1 MSITLSSSSN
11 KVSFNT
17 GEINNVITNTNP
29 EFFKSTS
36 TLGNSH
42 STQSIPRAP
51 SKHRRSNSSSKQTNN
66 NYLAPDPNANFV
78 YFLPHEKDSHEI
90 QILKKSYENRVNK
103 LMENLKNCVSN
114 ITSMNINEVLN
125 EYLYQEKEKVIS
137 DLYEQNA
144 IIQREYDEN
153 KIEMHRL
160 QKIISVLE
168 IDLNKTQNQLKE
180 IRNLNH
186 KLTEQNMQFQV
197 QNFDLN
203 VKLSTLNA
211 DKEKESSNEII
222 SCQKENI
229 ELKQNIQELNQII
242 EKLKNDYEQT
252 ISNLQTKYNTDLQEQ
267 NDKIKSI
274 QSFNIELQNKIDEL
288 KQTIIL
294 KENQIHSI
302 TNDKDDYILRYEQE
316 SNLQNQIIILLKSK
330 ISSIKTDFNTFKQE
344 AFDEL
349 TKIRQY
355 YETIIN
361 RIIYQI
367 DTFAQKNNKYIIEE
381 KVKAVYEKQLNAQ
394 FEKAEKYFEE
404 NKQLFYAQQD
414 NIQTINN
421 LQTQINSLHLE
432 VKGLQNKNQ
441 KLRNE
446 LLEKNKQKTNNIAS
460 KELSNKIK
468 IEIEKIK
475 DKYLNIIQMLKEQ
488 ITQLAEQLKNINT
501 NMNANISNN
510 NDKIENEINNNNN
523 DKLLIKQLQQKNHDL
538 MKNQDEYV
546 KIIKKKEKQIKD
558 LQNALS
564 QSFHSISSG
573 MKNIKMANKLDLEV
587 KQILKK
593 SKKD

>member
-1 MSITLSSSSN
+1 
-11 KVSFNT
+11 
-17 GEINNVITNTNP
+17 
-29 EFFKSTS
+29 
-36 TLGNSH
+36 
-42 STQSIPRAP
+42 
-51 SKHRRSNSSSKQTNN
+51 
-66 NYLAPDPNANFV
+66 
-78 YFLPHEKDSHEI
+78 
-90 QILKKSYENRVNK
+90 
-103 LMENLKNCVSN
+103 MENLKNCVSN

-229 ELKQNIQELNQII
+229 ELKQNIQDLNQII

-349 TKIRQY
+349 TKMRQY

-381 KVKAVYEKQLNAQ
+381 KVKAVY
-394 FEKAEKYFEE
+394 
-404 NKQLFYAQQD
+404 
-414 NIQTINN
+414 
-421 LQTQINSLHLE
+421 
-432 VKGLQNKNQ
+432 
-441 KLRNE
+441 
-446 LLEKNKQKTNNIAS
+446 
-460 KELSNKIK
+460 
-468 IEIEKIK
+468 
-475 DKYLNIIQMLKEQ
+475 
-488 ITQLAEQLKNINT
+488 
-501 NMNANISNN
+501 
-510 NDKIENEINNNNN
+510 
-523 DKLLIKQLQQKNHDL
+523 
-538 MKNQDEYV
+538 
-546 KIIKKKEKQIKD
+546 
-558 LQNALS
+558 
-564 QSFHSISSG
+564 
-573 MKNIKMANKLDLEV
+573 
-587 KQILKK
+587 
-593 SKKD
+593 